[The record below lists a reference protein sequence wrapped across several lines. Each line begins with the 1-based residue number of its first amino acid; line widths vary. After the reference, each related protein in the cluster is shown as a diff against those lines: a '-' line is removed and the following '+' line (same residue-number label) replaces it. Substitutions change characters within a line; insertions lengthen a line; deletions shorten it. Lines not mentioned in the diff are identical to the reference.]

1 MKKISR
7 RAALFSAGLLS
18 LLGPTRAEA
27 ADLELIGLGRQF
39 DAVAAK
45 LDRAIEHG
53 LNIDWSD
60 LKEFGRIVD
69 EIVAMPATTI
79 EGLCVKARVRCW
91 ARLGDLDDHGEQSTD
106 EDRMALSIVR
116 DLIRLRHPDLER
128 PGALTQLVREIEE
141 PAVRSSTH
149 EAG

>member
-1 MKKISR
+1 MKKFSR
-7 RAALFSAGLLS
+7 RSALFSAGLLS
-18 LLGPTRAEA
+18 LLGPTCAKA
-27 ADLELIGLGRQF
+27 ADFELVGLGRQF

-79 EGLCVKARVRCW
+79 DGLCVSHIDARGYE
-91 ARLGDLDDHGEQSTD
+91 LGATG
-106 EDRMALSIVR
+106 AR
-116 DLIRLRHPDLER
+116 DLTSGRERGRPHKSTFYPLWCDQLNAGPERKKTRKVENRLRSR
-128 PGALTQLVREIEE
+128 NSLV
-141 PAVRSSTH
+141 A
-149 EAG
+149 